1 MNEIFIVLIKAH
13 TGLGSIAR
21 KITGYEYTHIAVCF
35 NDSFDDF
42 ISYSRKRHY
51 LPFDA
56 GFMHEKRDYYA
67 FGKYENFKAKIFRI
81 PVDDFHEKKILN
93 FINECEN
100 DERQLFNLFSMM
112 TMPVIHGFRIYRT
125 HNCMSFVM
133 RVAELSGAVK
143 PEREYWRYNIREID
157 DALGKYFYYEG
168 YLYRIGSSGYDNYMK
183 KPAFSEY
190 AACAF
195 RLISELMKR
204 MIFQREK
211 EK

>member
-1 MNEIFIVLIKAH
+1 MKEIYIVLIKAH

-21 KITGYEYTHIAVCF
+21 KITGYEYTHIAVCL
-35 NDSFDDF
+35 NDSFNDF
-42 ISYSRKRHY
+42 ISYSRRRHY

-81 PVDDFHEKKILN
+81 PVDDFHGKQTVN

-143 PEREYWRYNIREID
+143 PKRGYWRYNIREID
-157 DALGKYFYYEG
+157 DALGEYFYYEG
-168 YLYRIGSSGYDNYMK
+168 YLDRISSSGYDNYMK
-183 KPAFSEY
+183 KPAFFEY